1 MSRLS
6 QERIRFSLRWLSM
19 NVRVKVVLKRT
30 VVDSD

>member
-6 QERIRFSLRWLSM
+6 QERMRFSLSWLSM
-19 NVRVKVVLKRT
+19 NVRVNVVLKRT

>member
-6 QERIRFSLRWLSM
+6 QERMRFSLRPLSM